1 MNHGF
6 LTVSDTWIHQDQ
18 ERYVIM
24 DCTREDVHYAG
35 FVKTATTEAK
45 SAEFDAIV
53 KEVKKAEKEAEK
65 EAEKRRKEE
74 DEVQLLLSSNLLN
87 SAYLHIKSSLSPFSL
102 KQPKSS
108 RIHSSPIGSR
118 KILLKLL
125 NQSYFSIDA

>member
-1 MNHGF
+1 MNHGI

-65 EAEKRRKEE
+65 EAEKKRKEE
-74 DEVQLLLSSNLLN
+74 E
-87 SAYLHIKSSLSPFSL
+87 
-102 KQPKSS
+102 KQ
-108 RIHSSPIGSR
+108 RRQQEGQGEGSR
-118 KILLKLL
+118 HGEAAGKKGKKTK
-125 NQSYFSIDA
+125 DEGKGKKGKK